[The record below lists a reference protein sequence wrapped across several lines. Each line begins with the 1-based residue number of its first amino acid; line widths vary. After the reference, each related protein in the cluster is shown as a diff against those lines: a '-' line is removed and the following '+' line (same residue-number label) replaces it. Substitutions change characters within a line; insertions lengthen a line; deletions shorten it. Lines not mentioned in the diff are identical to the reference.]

1 MNSKE
6 KIKDILDWTEGWA
19 NIDWGYKALLKLE
32 LEELVEIAKAE
43 KQVPVKPIYG
53 DYDDDGYDNIIP
65 NEARCPMCGY
75 EFEFGTWNDED
86 NHHCVCGQKMDWSE

>member
-32 LEELVEIAKAE
+32 LEELVEITKAE
-43 KQVPVKPIYG
+43 QEEEDARIC
-53 DYDDDGYDNIIP
+53 DGS
-65 NEARCPMCGY
+65 R
-75 EFEFGTWNDED
+75 FRL
-86 NHHCVCGQKMDWSE
+86 